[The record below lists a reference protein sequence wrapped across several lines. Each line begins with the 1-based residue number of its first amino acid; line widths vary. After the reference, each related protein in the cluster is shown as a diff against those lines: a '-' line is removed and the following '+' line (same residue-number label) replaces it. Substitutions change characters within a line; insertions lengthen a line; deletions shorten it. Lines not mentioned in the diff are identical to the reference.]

1 MSKTR
6 WHNYLMFV
14 VNRLLSGWNNHTQY
28 IFLLQLNCYVNIEYS
43 CNAQCQFC
51 YSHFSAL
58 MYSLYVEGVLF
69 GSYPVNGRWLCQW
82 LFAWNMLGW
91 HVCQP
96 LPHSRMVW
104 FHTYSNLVYGADLQH
119 SPVAPIKWQNM
130 CKLWTW
136 CIWIYAFHTTIRITP
151 YLHDVV
157 MATEEHLYVPNVS
170 PLVSRISQWQ
180 CSAKCLLQCSPYI
193 HSYW

>member
-1 MSKTR
+1 MPKTW
-6 WHNYLMFV
+6 WHNYIMFV

-58 MYSLYVEGVLF
+58 MYSLYVKGILF

-91 HVCQP
+91 HACQP

-104 FHTYSNLVYGADLQH
+104 FHTYFNLVYGADLQH
-119 SPVAPIKWQNM
+119 SPVASIKWQNM

-136 CIWIYAFHTTIRITP
+136 CIWIYAFHALFARCSDG
-151 YLHDVV
+151 HRK
-157 MATEEHLYVPNVS
+157 AFVPNVS